1 MLDYY
6 DNCLLLYADSSFICV
21 VDWIY
26 RIFSRAKTLL
36 LNTVPANSIKDGIP
50 PASDFM
56 HKQECIVFL
65 NRIVCSWVFNMKAQK
80 CETNKI
86 CIINPRIYKRLR
98 HWIEKS

>member
-21 VDWIY
+21 VDWLTGY
-26 RIFSRAKTLL
+26 VVYIFSCKTLL

-50 PASDFM
+50 SASDFM

-65 NRIVCSWVFNMKAQK
+65 NRIFC
-80 CETNKI
+80 
-86 CIINPRIYKRLR
+86 
-98 HWIEKS
+98 

>member
-26 RIFSRAKTLL
+26 RVYFLVQLKTLL

-50 PASDFM
+50 SASDFM

-65 NRIVCSWVFNMKAQK
+65 NRIVC
-80 CETNKI
+80 
-86 CIINPRIYKRLR
+86 
-98 HWIEKS
+98 